1 MYNKNL
7 GCQFPESIS
16 LQYST
21 LDRMCKDYYSVCV
34 GYPTRSRNMQTLAEY
49 DATVDTK
56 KRITLRG
63 RKYSHYHVAELE
75 DGRIILE
82 PRVLVSPFEV
92 STNTLSMMDSSI
104 ENFKH
109 GKTSKPVD
117 LSSFPLD

>member
-1 MYNKNL
+1 MRKTQHWTKT
-7 GCQFPESIS
+7 GRVVTVI
-16 LQYST
+16 
-21 LDRMCKDYYSVCV
+21 V
-34 GYPTRSRNMQTLAEY
+34 GYPTRSIHMQAIAEY
-49 DATVDTK
+49 DATVDMK

-63 RKYSHYHVAELE
+63 RKYSHYHVAEYE
-75 DGRIILE
+75 DGCIILE

-92 STNTLSMMDSSI
+92 SKNTLTMMDSSI

>member
-1 MYNKNL
+1 M
-7 GCQFPESIS
+7 
-16 LQYST
+16 
-21 LDRMCKDYYSVCV
+21 R
-34 GYPTRSRNMQTLAEY
+34 TLAEY

-117 LSSFPLD
+117 LTSFPLD